1 MPSTPNSERILVV
14 DDREVIRELMSSML
28 TSAGYQCVQAS
39 SGYKAES
46 LLSSGE
52 DFELMLSGPAEL
64 DEMGGFERLEGFP
77 DFSGYAAGGGDCHAQ
92 YCCSS
97 RLCPQGR
104 LRVSAETLRA

>member
-14 DDREVIRELMSSML
+14 DDEEVIRELMSSML

-64 DEMGGFERLEGFP
+64 DEMGSFERPEEGFRI
-77 DFSGYAAGGGDCHAQ
+77 CRWW
-92 YCCSS
+92 C
-97 RLCPQGR
+97 
-104 LRVSAETLRA
+104 